1 MVWGP
6 TKLARGDVNGYVRA
20 RVCVCAR
27 PQALFVLFESASG
40 FAMFEVVEAEAVGG
54 LQEEVQRSVKD
65 LARFSQVRS

>member
-1 MVWGP
+1 M
-6 TKLARGDVNGYVRA
+6 RA